1 VIEYSYN
8 TDFDLTQADEISLWL
23 QNVAKSENFEI
34 ADLNY
39 VFVSD
44 EELYE
49 MNVKYLNHNTLTDI
63 ITFNYVEN
71 EIVSGDIF
79 ISVDRVKENAVVF
92 NVSFENELLRVM
104 VHGLLHLMNYNDKTD
119 EEQELMTLKEDEKL
133 KMFHVEH

>member
-1 VIEYSYN
+1 MIEYSYN

-79 ISVDRVKENAVVF
+79 ISVDRVKENAVDF

-119 EEQELMTLKEDEKL
+119 EEQDLMTLKEDEKL

>member
-1 VIEYSYN
+1 MIEYSYN

-49 MNVKYLNHNTLTDI
+49 MNVKYLNHNTLTDV

>member
-1 VIEYSYN
+1 MIEYSYN
-8 TDFDLTQADEISLWL
+8 TDFDLTQANEISLWL
-23 QNVAKSENFEI
+23 QNVAQSENFEI

-44 EELYE
+44 DELYE

-71 EIVSGDIF
+71 ELVSGDIF
-79 ISVDRVKENAVVF
+79 ISVDRVKDNAVDF
-92 NVSFENELLRVM
+92 NVSFEHELLRVM

-119 EEQELMTLKEDEKL
+119 EEQELMTQKEDDKL

>member
-1 VIEYSYN
+1 MIEYSYN
-8 TDFDLTQADEISLWL
+8 TDFDLIQADEISLWL
-23 QNVAKSENFEI
+23 QNVAQSENFEI

-44 EELYE
+44 DELYE

-71 EIVSGDIF
+71 GLVSGDIF
-79 ISVDRVKENAVVF
+79 ISVDRVKDNAVDF
-92 NVSFENELLRVM
+92 NVSFEHELLRVM

-119 EEQELMTLKEDEKL
+119 EEQELMTQKEDDKL

>member
-1 VIEYSYN
+1 MIEYSYN
-8 TDFDLTQADEISLWL
+8 TDFNLTQADEISLWL

-63 ITFNYVEN
+63 ITFNYVDN

-79 ISVDRVKENAVVF
+79 ISVDRVKENAVDF

-119 EEQELMTLKEDEKL
+119 DEQDLMTLKEDEKL

>member
-1 VIEYSYN
+1 MIEYSYN
-8 TDFDLTQADEISLWL
+8 TDFDLIQADEISLWL
-23 QNVAKSENFEI
+23 QNVAQSENFEI

-44 EELYE
+44 DELYE

-71 EIVSGDIF
+71 ELVSGDIF
-79 ISVDRVKENAVVF
+79 ISVDRVKDNAVDF
-92 NVSFENELLRVM
+92 NVSFEHELLRVM

-119 EEQELMTLKEDEKL
+119 EEQELMTQKEDDKL

>member
-1 VIEYSYN
+1 MIEYSYN

-49 MNVKYLNHNTLTDI
+49 MNIKYLNHNTLTDI

-79 ISVDRVKENAVVF
+79 ISVDRVKENAVDF
-92 NVSFENELLRVM
+92 YVSFENELLRVM

-119 EEQELMTLKEDEKL
+119 EEQDLMTLKEDEKL

>member
-1 VIEYSYN
+1 MIEYSYN

>member
-1 VIEYSYN
+1 MIEYTYN

-79 ISVDRVKENAVVF
+79 ISVDRVKENAVDF

-119 EEQELMTLKEDEKL
+119 EEQDLMTLKEDEKL

>member
-1 VIEYSYN
+1 MIEYSYN

-79 ISVDRVKENAVVF
+79 ISVDRVKENAVDF

-119 EEQELMTLKEDEKL
+119 EEQDMMTLKEDEKL

>member
-1 VIEYSYN
+1 VIEYSYKS
-8 TDFDLTQADEISLWL
+8 DFDLTQADEISLWL

-34 ADLNY
+34 SDLNY

-119 EEQELMTLKEDEKL
+119 EEQDLMTLKEDEKL

>member
-1 VIEYSYN
+1 MIEYSYN

-79 ISVDRVKENAVVF
+79 ISVDRVKENAVDF

>member
-1 VIEYSYN
+1 MIEFSYK
-8 TDFDLTQADEISLWL
+8 TDFDLTQANEISLWL
-23 QNVAKSENFEI
+23 QNVAESENFDI

-44 EELYE
+44 DELYD

-63 ITFNYVEN
+63 ITFNYVEK
-71 EIVSGDIF
+71 ELISGDIF
-79 ISVDRVKENAVVF
+79 ISVDRVKENAVDF
-92 NVSFENELLRVM
+92 NVSFENELRRVM

-119 EEQELMTLKEDEKL
+119 EEQELMTQKEDEKL

>member
-1 VIEYSYN
+1 MIEYTYN

-34 ADLNY
+34 SDLNY

-49 MNVKYLNHNTLTDI
+49 MNVKYLNHNTLTDV

>member
-1 VIEYSYN
+1 MIEYSYN
-8 TDFDLTQADEISLWL
+8 TDFDLIQANEISLWL
-23 QNVAKSENFEI
+23 QNVAQSENFEI

-44 EELYE
+44 NELYE

-71 EIVSGDIF
+71 ELVSGDIF
-79 ISVDRVKENAVVF
+79 ISVDRVKENAADF
-92 NVSFENELLRVM
+92 NVSFENELRRVM

-119 EEQELMTLKEDEKL
+119 EEQELMTQKENDKL

>member
-1 VIEYSYN
+1 MIEYSYN
-8 TDFDLTQADEISLWL
+8 TDFDLTHADKISLWL

-79 ISVDRVKENAVVF
+79 ISVDRVKENAVDF

-119 EEQELMTLKEDEKL
+119 EEQDLMTLKEDEKL

>member
-1 VIEYSYN
+1 MIEYTYN
-8 TDFDLTQADEISLWL
+8 TDFDLTQADKISLWL

-34 ADLNY
+34 SDLNY

>member
-1 VIEYSYN
+1 MIEFSYN

-79 ISVDRVKENAVVF
+79 ISVDRVKENAVDF
-92 NVSFENELLRVM
+92 KVSFKNELLRVM

>member
-79 ISVDRVKENAVVF
+79 ISVDRVKENAVDF

-119 EEQELMTLKEDEKL
+119 EEQDMMTLKEDEKL

>member
-79 ISVDRVKENAVVF
+79 ISVDRVKENAVDF

>member
-71 EIVSGDIF
+71 EIVLGDIF
-79 ISVDRVKENAVVF
+79 ISVDRVKENAVDF

-119 EEQELMTLKEDEKL
+119 EEQDMMTLKEDEKL

>member
-1 VIEYSYN
+1 MIEYSFN

>member
-8 TDFDLTQADEISLWL
+8 TDFNLTQADEISLWL

-79 ISVDRVKENAVVF
+79 ISVDRVKENAVDF

-119 EEQELMTLKEDEKL
+119 EEQDLMTLKEDEKL

>member
-1 VIEYSYN
+1 VIEYTYN

-79 ISVDRVKENAVVF
+79 ISVDRVKENAVDF

>member
-79 ISVDRVKENAVVF
+79 ISVDRVKENAVDF

-119 EEQELMTLKEDEKL
+119 EEQDLMTLKEDEKL

>member
-1 VIEYSYN
+1 VIEYTYN

-79 ISVDRVKENAVVF
+79 ISVDRVKENAVDF

-119 EEQELMTLKEDEKL
+119 EEQDLMTLKEDEKL

>member
-1 VIEYSYN
+1 
-8 TDFDLTQADEISLWL
+8 
-23 QNVAKSENFEI
+23 
-34 ADLNY
+34 

-79 ISVDRVKENAVVF
+79 ISVDRVKENAVDF

-119 EEQELMTLKEDEKL
+119 EEQDMMTLKEDEKL

>member
-1 VIEYSYN
+1 VIEYTYN

-79 ISVDRVKENAVVF
+79 ISVDRVKENAVDF

-119 EEQELMTLKEDEKL
+119 EEQDMMTLKEDEKL

>member
-1 VIEYSYN
+1 MIEYSYN
-8 TDFDLTQADEISLWL
+8 TDFDLTQANEISLWL
-23 QNVAKSENFEI
+23 QNVAESENFYI

-44 EELYE
+44 DELYD

-63 ITFNYVEN
+63 ITFNYVEKDL
-71 EIVSGDIF
+71 ISGDIF
-79 ISVDRVKENAVVF
+79 ISVDRVKENADDFKVT
-92 NVSFENELLRVM
+92 FENELRRVM

-119 EEQELMTLKEDEKL
+119 EEQELMTQKEDEKL

>member
-1 VIEYSYN
+1 MIEYSYN
-8 TDFDLTQADEISLWL
+8 TDFDLTQANEISLWL
-23 QNVAKSENFEI
+23 QNVAESENFDI

-44 EELYE
+44 DELYD

-63 ITFNYVEN
+63 ITFNYVEKDL
-71 EIVSGDIF
+71 ISGDIF
-79 ISVDRVKENAVVF
+79 ISVDRVKENADDFKVT
-92 NVSFENELLRVM
+92 FENELRRVM

-119 EEQELMTLKEDEKL
+119 EEQELMTQKEDEKL

>member
-71 EIVSGDIF
+71 EIVLGDIF
-79 ISVDRVKENAVVF
+79 ISVDRVKENAVDF

>member
-63 ITFNYVEN
+63 ITFNYVDN

-79 ISVDRVKENAVVF
+79 ISVDRVKENAVDF

>member
-1 VIEYSYN
+1 MIEYSYN
-8 TDFDLTQADEISLWL
+8 TDFDLTHADKISLWL

-49 MNVKYLNHNTLTDI
+49 MNIKYLNHNTLTDI

-79 ISVDRVKENAVVF
+79 ISVDRVKENAVDF
-92 NVSFENELLRVM
+92 YVSFENELLRVM

>member
-119 EEQELMTLKEDEKL
+119 EEQDLMTLKEDEKL

>member
-1 VIEYSYN
+1 MIEYSYN
-8 TDFDLTQADEISLWL
+8 TDFDLTQANEISLWL
-23 QNVAKSENFEI
+23 QNVAQSENFEI

-44 EELYE
+44 DELYE

-71 EIVSGDIF
+71 ELVSGDIF
-79 ISVDRVKENAVVF
+79 ISVDRVKDNAVDF
-92 NVSFENELLRVM
+92 NVSFEHELLRVM

-119 EEQELMTLKEDEKL
+119 EEQELMTQKEEDKL